1 MKQQLRT
8 LFSPILN
15 TFESGNEP
23 FEYRASHRTILLV
36 IGVLFSGLATLLFWL
51 VLGKDPAYLFPVFV
65 FGAVGFVAFLVGG
78 LGTDRAVAKI
88 WNSRK

>member
-65 FGAVGFVAFLVGG
+65 LGGGFCRLSGWR
-78 LGTDRAVAKI
+78 TWYRS
-88 WNSRK
+88 SRGEDLEF